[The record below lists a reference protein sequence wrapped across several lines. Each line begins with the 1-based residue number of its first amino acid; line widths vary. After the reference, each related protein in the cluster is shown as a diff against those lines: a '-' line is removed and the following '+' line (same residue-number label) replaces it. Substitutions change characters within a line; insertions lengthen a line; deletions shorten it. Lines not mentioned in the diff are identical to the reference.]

1 MLLANENIEILDSLL
16 LSAVS
21 MGIIMA
27 ILFMIMMLIYLMSWA
42 YRQFKK
48 KQAERAGKKPV
59 TAEAPAVTEAPSAV
73 AETLAP
79 GSCGELKLVK
89 TSDAEAAMIMAI
101 IADNLKEDLNT
112 LRFKEIRL
120 VGSDDGNAA
129 EK

>member
-27 ILFMIMMLIYLMSWA
+27 ILFLIMIMIYLMSWA
-42 YRQFKK
+42 YRQFRK
-48 KQAERAGKKPV
+48 KQEEKAKKPV
-59 TAEAPAVTEAPSAV
+59 TAEAPAPAATAPAVPEAV
-73 AETLAP
+73 AP

-89 TSDAEAAMIMAI
+89 TSEADAAMIMAI
-101 IADNLKEDLNT
+101 VADNLHEDLNT

-120 VGSDDGNAA
+120 IGSDEDAS

>member
-27 ILFMIMMLIYLMSWA
+27 ILFLIMMLIYLMSWA

-48 KQAERAGKKPV
+48 KQAEKAGKPIV
-59 TAEAPAVTEAPSAV
+59 AEAPAQGGENGAPREA
-73 AETLAP
+73 TAP

-89 TSDAEAAMIMAI
+89 TSEADAAMIMAI
-101 IADNLKEDLNT
+101 VADNLGEELNT
-112 LRFKEIRL
+112 LRFKEIKL
-120 VGSDDGNAA
+120 VENP
-129 EK
+129 EKTEGDK

>member
-27 ILFMIMMLIYLMSWA
+27 ILFLIMMMIYLMSWA
-42 YRQFKK
+42 YRQFRK
-48 KQAERAGKKPV
+48 KQEEKAKKPV
-59 TAEAPAVTEAPSAV
+59 TAEAPAPAATAPTVPEAV
-73 AETLAP
+73 AP

-89 TSDAEAAMIMAI
+89 TSEADAAMIMAI
-101 IADNLKEDLNT
+101 VADNLHEDLNT

-120 VGSDDGNAA
+120 IGSDEDAS